1 MDKEERKIYVSLL
14 AIMVSTIVAMF
25 GFSFI
30 ALHI

>member
-1 MDKEERKIYVSLL
+1 MDKEEREIYASLL
-14 AIMVSTIVAMF
+14 AIIISTMIAMF